1 MFAAPLMSKS
11 IYKNLTYQVL
21 LAILIGGLIGW
32 RRPLWGLALQ
42 PLADGFL
49 KLIKMVVG
57 PIIFLT
63 IVVGIASMGDLKK
76 VGRVGLKALLYFEI
90 VTTLALA
97 LGLLVANVAKPGASF
112 RESQRIATTHPVLT
126 TAEKAKLADY
136 EKQGQEHSTV
146 GFFLGIIPDNIFAAF
161 AAKDAL
167 LQILFFSVLF
177 GLALASLGS
186 SAAGLTRGLEHLTHV
201 MFRIVALI
209 MIVSPLGALGAI
221 AATVGKYGPAAIVP
235 LLKLIGC
242 TYLTMMLFIFIVLAT
257 ICRLYGFS
265 LWKYLAYIREE
276 IFLVLGTSSSET
288 ALPRIMK
295 KLEELGCNKDIV
307 GLVIPAGYSFNLD
320 GTSIY
325 LSVAVLFMAQLA
337 DVHLGL
343 GKQLSIMLVL
353 MLTSKGA
360 AAVTGGG
367 FITLAATISSTRV
380 LPLEGLE
387 PLFGIDRILST
398 ARALTNLIG
407 NGVATIVVSKMERE
421 FDQGK
426 YDAAMA
432 GHPIAAL
439 AVDPIAAEAV

>member
-1 MFAAPLMSKS
+1 MSKALC
-11 IYKNLTYQVL
+11 KNLTFQVL
-21 LAILIGGLIGW
+21 AAILAGVVIGW
-32 RRPLWGLALQ
+32 VRPAWGIALQ

-49 KLIKMVVG
+49 KLIKMIVG

-76 VGRVGLKALLYFEI
+76 VGRVGLKAIIYFEVI
-90 VTTLALA
+90 TTLALG
-97 LGLLVANVAKPGASF
+97 LGLLVGNVAKPGVSF
-112 RESQRIATTHPVLT
+112 RENQHAATTRPALS
-126 TAEKAKLADY
+126 AADKAKLADY

-146 GFFLGIIPDNIFAAF
+146 GFILGIIPDNIFAAF
-161 AAKDAL
+161 ANKDAL

-177 GLALASLGS
+177 GLALAGLGP
-186 SAAGLTRGLEHLTHV
+186 AGAGLTGTLEQLTHV
-201 MFRIVALI
+201 MFRVVAYI

-221 AATVGKYGPAAIVP
+221 AATVGKFGPSAIIP

-242 TYLTMMLFIFIVLAT
+242 TFLAMLLFIFIVLDLV
-257 ICRLYGFS
+257 CRLYRFS
-265 LWKYLAYIREE
+265 LWRYLAYIKEE

-288 ALPRIMK
+288 ALPRIMR
-295 KLEELGCNKDIV
+295 KLELMGCNRDIV

-325 LSVAVLFMAQLA
+325 LSVAVVFMAQA
-337 DVHLGL
+337 AGIHFGL
-343 GKQLSIMLVL
+343 GQQLSIMLIL

-367 FITLAATISSTRV
+367 FITLAATISSTGR

-387 PLFGIDRILST
+387 PLFGVDRILST

-407 NGVATIVVSKMERE
+407 NGIATIVVSKTEGE
-421 FDQGK
+421 FDQQR
-426 YDAAMA
+426 YEAAVY
-432 GHPIAAL
+432 GSSERQTVAAS
-439 AVDPIAAEAV
+439 ISTGS

>member
-1 MFAAPLMSKS
+1 MPKS
-11 IYKNLTYQVL
+11 LYKNLTAQVL
-21 LAILIGGLIGW
+21 LAIVIGGLIGW
-32 RRPLWGLALQ
+32 KHPAWGLALQ
-42 PLADGFL
+42 PLADAFL

-97 LGLLVANVAKPGASF
+97 LGLLVANVAKPGVSF
-112 RESQRIATTHPVLT
+112 RENQIAAATRPALSGE
-126 TAEKAKLADY
+126 EKAKLADY
-136 EKQGQEHSTV
+136 EKQGEHHSTV
-146 GFFLGIIPDNIFAAF
+146 GFLLGIFPNNIVTAF
-161 AAKDAL
+161 ANPDAL
-167 LQILFFSVLF
+167 LQILFFAVLF
-177 GLALASLGS
+177 GLALASLGPE
-186 SAAGLTRGLEHLTHV
+186 AAGLTRIFEQLTHV
-201 MFRIVALI
+201 MFRIVAYI
-209 MIVSPLGALGAI
+209 MIISPVAALGAI
-221 AATVGKYGPAAIVP
+221 AALVGKFGPAAIVP
-235 LLKLIGC
+235 LLKLIAC
-242 TYLTMMLFIFIVLAT
+242 TFLTMVLFIFIVLGS
-257 ICRLYGFS
+257 ICRLYRFS
-265 LWKYLAYIREE
+265 LWRYLVYIREE

-295 KLEELGCNKDIV
+295 KLEQLGCNRDIV

-325 LSVAVLFMAQLA
+325 LSVAVLFMAQVA
-337 DVHLGL
+337 GVHLGL
-343 GKQLSIMLVL
+343 GQQLSIMLVL

-367 FITLAATISSTRV
+367 FITLAATLSSTRV

-407 NGVATIVVSKMERE
+407 NGVATIVVSKMEGE
-421 FDQGK
+421 FNEAK
-426 YDAAMA
+426 YQAAIA
-432 GHPIAAL
+432 GTPYELTPAATQS
-439 AVDPIAAEAV
+439 

>member
-1 MFAAPLMSKS
+1 MVKS
-11 IYKNLTYQVL
+11 LYKNLTFQVL
-21 LAILIGGLIGW
+21 AAIVAGGLIGW
-32 RRPLWGLALQ
+32 LKPTWGLALQ

-76 VGRVGLKALLYFEI
+76 VGRVGLKALIYFEVI
-90 VTTLALA
+90 TTLALG
-97 LGLLVANVAKPGASF
+97 LGLLVANVAKPGVSF
-112 RESQRIATTHPVLT
+112 RDSQRGAATRPPPS
-126 TAEKAKLADY
+126 AGDKAKLADY
-136 EKQGQEHSTV
+136 EKQGKEHSTIS
-146 GFFLGIIPDNIFAAF
+146 FFLGVIPDNIFAAF
-161 AAKDAL
+161 ANKDAL
-167 LQILFFSVLF
+167 LQILFFSVIF
-177 GLALASLGS
+177 GLALASVGP
-186 SAAGLTRGLEHLTHV
+186 SAAGLTAALGQLTHV
-201 MFRIVALI
+201 LFRIVAFI

-221 AATVGKYGPAAIVP
+221 AATVGKYGREAIFP

-242 TYLTMMLFIFIVLAT
+242 TFFTMLLFIFIVLAT
-257 ICRLYGFS
+257 VCRVYRFS
-265 LWKYLAYIREE
+265 LWRYLLFIREE

-288 ALPRIMK
+288 ALPKIMK
-295 KLEELGCNKDIV
+295 KLEAMGCNRDIV

-325 LSVAVLFMAQLA
+325 LSVAVLFMAQA
-337 DVHLGL
+337 AGVTLGL
-343 GKQLSIMLVL
+343 GQQLSIMLVL

-367 FITLAATISSTRV
+367 FITLAATLSSTRV

-407 NGVATIVVSKMERE
+407 NGVATIVVSKMEGE
-421 FDQGK
+421 FDEAK
-426 YDAAMA
+426 YRAAVYGSEPA
-432 GHPIAAL
+432 K
-439 AVDPIAAEAV
+439 